1 MAVTNT
7 FPGSIISPGDEASAA
22 ARANG
27 IDKEQ
32 PMTVM
37 PARPAAVAFALAL
50 AGAGTATA
58 PAQADPVADF
68 YHGKTINLIV
78 GTSPGNDYDYRGRLI
93 ARHMGRHIPGEPL
106 IVPQNMPGAGGI
118 KAANY
123 LASIAPKDGTT
134 VHIIMTNMMAT
145 QALQVPGVEFD
156 TRRFRWLG
164 NTTSTPN
171 VINSWYTSGITSIEQ
186 VKTKELIV
194 GAPKG
199 TAGVVYPTLLNKLAG
214 MKFKIVTG
222 YPGGNEVNIAMER
235 GEVLGRGSNS
245 WASWKSTKPDWL
257 AEKKIIILAQVGL
270 TRDPELATVPLL
282 LELVS
287 DERDRKLMTFIS
299 AETAISRALVTAPG
313 VPAER
318 VTALRRAFDATM
330 KDPQFLAEAEKAKM
344 DIQPMTGED
353 AQVIADSIA
362 NTSADVVTYA
372 KDVLGDLLH

>member
-1 MAVTNT
+1 MIVRPARGALTVAL
-7 FPGSIISPGDEASAA
+7 FSALAAASA
-22 ARANG
+22 
-27 IDKEQ
+27 
-32 PMTVM
+32 
-37 PARPAAVAFALAL
+37 
-50 AGAGTATA
+50 
-58 PAQADPVADF
+58 AQADPVADF
-68 YHGKTINLIV
+68 YRGKTINLVV
-78 GTSPGNDYDYRGRLI
+78 GTSAGNDYDFRGRLI
-93 ARHMGRHIPGEPL
+93 ARHMGRHIPGEP
-106 IVPQNMPGAGGI
+106 IIAPQNMPGAGGI

-123 LASIAPKDGTT
+123 MAAIAPKDGTT
-134 VHIIMTNMMAT
+134 VHMIMTNMMAT
-145 QALQVPGVEFD
+145 QAMHLPGVEFD
-156 TRRFRWLG
+156 TRQFRWIG

-171 VINSWYTSGITSIEQ
+171 VMNSWHTSGITKIDQ

-199 TAGVVYPTLLNKLAG
+199 TAGVIYGTALNKLAG

-257 AEKKIIILAQVGL
+257 TEKKIIILAQVGL
-270 TRDPELATVPLL
+270 TRDPELKDVPLL
-282 LELVS
+282 LELVT

-299 AETAISRALVTAPG
+299 AETAISRALVTTPG

-318 VTALRRAFDATM
+318 VAALRRAFDATM
-330 KDPQFLAEAEKAKM
+330 KDPQFLAEAEKSKM

-362 NTSADVVTYA
+362 NTPAEVVNYA
-372 KDVLGDLLH
+372 KDVLGDLLR